1 MASGINDH
9 GLYFKYVSLNK
20 SEEIVTREG
29 FVGKYDQI
37 DGSHWIQWENGKVL
51 RENLGQIKKANPS
64 IVFEKPPEGFV
75 ISPDMCDIL
84 DVKLKKR
91 AASERAQSAPT
102 FNEAYEHPL
111 YEEVDE
117 MPRPRRRRTAPDPS
131 VNININ
137 VSTGSERIKN
147 LLQCPITLE
156 VLNDPVIAEDGH
168 TYERDAIRRWLILRQ
183 TSPLTGEAMGNRLV
197 PNLTIKSMLSQ
208 VN

>member
-1 MASGINDH
+1 MASGINDQ

-64 IVFEKPPEGFV
+64 IVFEKPPEDCHLARYV
-75 ISPDMCDIL
+75 RHI

-91 AASERAQSAPT
+91 AASEGQSAPT